1 MAGTEGQDM
10 RSESGAASPPAAQ
23 TLSRISRGLRRLRR
37 ARQWTQQDLAET
49 SGLHPET
56 IGRWERGE
64 YTTAPS
70 EATMS
75 ALATAFGFPSTFTL
89 WDALYQAAAADE
101 ADAAEV
107 VRVDRGTR
115 RVVQM
120 YLALSEPRR
129 LYIESL
135 VLHWHATELA
145 FASGK
150 GDLCQ
155 FDPPLLPP
163 QAIGAG
169 RSTVDESLS
178 EAR

>member
-1 MAGTEGQDM
+1 MAGSGDKAM
-10 RSESGAASPPAAQ
+10 RSESAAESPHAAQ

-37 ARQWTQQDLAET
+37 ARQWTQQNLAET
-49 SGLHPET
+49 SGLHRET
-56 IGRWERGE
+56 ISRWERDE

-75 ALATAFGFPSTFTL
+75 ALATAFGFPNTFTF
-89 WDALYQAAAADE
+89 WDALYQAAADE
-101 ADAAEV
+101 AAAAEV
-107 VRVDRGTR
+107 LRVDRGTR

-135 VLHWHATELA
+135 VLHWHATEMA

-163 QAIGAG
+163 QALGAG
-169 RSTVDESLS
+169 RSTVDESSS